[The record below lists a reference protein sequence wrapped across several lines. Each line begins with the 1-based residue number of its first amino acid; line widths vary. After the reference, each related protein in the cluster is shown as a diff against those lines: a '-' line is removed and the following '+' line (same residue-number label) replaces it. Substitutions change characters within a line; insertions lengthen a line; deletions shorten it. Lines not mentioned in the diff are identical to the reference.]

1 MALVN
6 IEDIVHLDVEAMQN
20 THEEEIIMLNEIDEI
35 ATKFETDETLKDI
48 LEEKIEAYV
57 DHVIDHFEN
66 EERLMLVNNFGAYSM
81 HKSEHD
87 KVLKRFDEA
96 YIPWKKEGDIWGM
109 VKFLRSTTTWIKEH
123 IAAMDTVTALAILEN
138 IEEMKKGR

>member
-6 IEDIVHLDVEAMQN
+6 IEDIERLEFDVMQN
-20 THEEEIIMLNEIDEI
+20 THEEEITMLNEIDEL
-35 ATKFETDETLKDI
+35 ATKFETDATLKDE
-48 LEEKIEAYV
+48 LEEKMEAYV

-66 EERLMLVNNFGAYSM
+66 EERLMLVHNFSGYAM

-87 KVLKRFDEA
+87 NVLKRFDEA

-109 VKFLRSTTTWIKEH
+109 VTFLRSTTTWIKEH
-123 IAAMDTVTALAILEN
+123 IAAMDTMTSLSIIEN
-138 IEEMKKGR
+138 IAEMKKG